1 MRSWQWSCISQ
12 GMDPRVA
19 HIIKQMEISVE
30 AQMTVTDLAAMVR
43 LSPARLTTLFNQD
56 VGTSPGRYLRRLRME
71 RARTLLERT
80 SLTVK
85 EVMAFVGIHDPS
97 HFTRDF
103 SRHHGVPPTRLR
115 QRSWA
120 ADAERSRGDRPTDR

>member
-1 MRSWQWSCISQ
+1 
-12 GMDPRVA
+12 MDPRVA
-19 HIIKQMEISVE
+19 HVIKQMEIGVE
-30 AQMTVTDLAAMVR
+30 AQMTVADLAAMVR
-43 LSPARLTTLFNQD
+43 LSPARLTTLFNQG

-85 EVMAFVGIHDPS
+85 EVMSFVGIHDPS